1 MTLFFI
7 AGSVLLMATFICIAV
22 AFKQL
27 GSKPKQSLADRLK
40 TIAATGVN
48 DGDPIGLRDQDQM
61 NKSFLE
67 RTILPLTS
75 KYSKAFVAITPS
87 KMVSNADKALTQAG
101 MQNKMTGLQLVT
113 IAWILSVVLPVGLG
127 ILFLPHLAQGAI
139 ALWLYVAIIS
149 VSGVL
154 GNRLP
159 IGIVG
164 GKAKR
169 RKFEIQR
176 SLPFSFDLVS
186 IAVSAGMSFDGAM
199 GMVAE
204 RTSGALSDEF
214 KRTLREVNLGIS
226 REKALDNLSGRTGV
240 DDLRTFITAIN
251 FISKLGGNLTTVIAV
266 QTEALR
272 VKRQQRAEEKAN
284 QAPVKIMIPLVLF
297 ILPCVFIVI
306 LGPAIVSLI
315 LNPPEL

>member
-1 MTLFFI
+1 M
-7 AGSVLLMATFICIAV
+7 
-22 AFKQL
+22 
-27 GSKPKQSLADRLK
+27 ADRLK
-40 TIAATGVN
+40 TIAATGVS
-48 DGDPIGLRDQDQM
+48 DGKSSDLRDQDKM
-61 NKSFLE
+61 NKSFFE
-67 RTILPLTS
+67 RTILPLAT

-113 IAWILSVVLPVGLG
+113 TSWILTVAIPVFLG
-127 ILFLPHLAQGAI
+127 ILFLPHLAQGAVP
-139 ALWLYVAIIS
+139 LWLYIAII
-149 VSGVL
+149 GFAALL
-154 GNRLP
+154 GNRAP

-164 GKAKR
+164 GKANR

-204 RTSGALSDEF
+204 RTTGALSEEF
-214 KRTLREVNLGIS
+214 KRTLREINLGIS
-226 REKALDNLSGRTGV
+226 REQALDNLSGRTGV

-306 LGPAIVSLI
+306 LGPAVVSLI
-315 LNPPEL
+315 LNPPAL

>member
-1 MTLFFI
+1 MILFI
-7 AGSVLLMATFICIAV
+7 TACACLLTTFLLVAIAV
-22 AFKQL
+22 KQL
-27 GSKPKQSLADRLK
+27 SSKPKQSMADRLK
-40 TIAATGVN
+40 TIAATGVS
-48 DGDPIGLRDQDQM
+48 DGKPHDLRDQDKM
-61 NKSFLE
+61 NQSLFD
-67 RTILPLTS
+67 RVILPMST

-87 KMVSNADKALTQAG
+87 KMVSGADKKLTEAG

-113 IAWILSVVLPVGLG
+113 ISWILTVAIPVLLG
-127 ILFLPHLAQGAI
+127 ILFLPHLAQGSIGLGLYIAI
-139 ALWLYVAIIS
+139 LCGAAALGY
-149 VSGVL
+149 
-154 GNRLP
+154 RLP

-164 GKAKR
+164 GKANR

-186 IAVSAGMSFDGAM
+186 IAVAAGMSFDGAM

-204 RTSGALSDEF
+204 RTTGGLSEEF
-214 KRTLREVNLGIS
+214 KRTLREINLGIS
-226 REKALDNLSGRTGV
+226 REKALENLSSRTGV

-306 LGPAIVSLI
+306 LGPAIASLI
-315 LNPPEL
+315 INPPGF